1 VSERSESDVDR
12 STRTPLEARRAPSVF
27 LVTDPRW
34 SLARTEDVIERAGHA
49 LGPGALGVQLRD
61 KTASLVDLARTAR
74 ALRAVTARVGALLLV
89 NAPGTPA
96 LRVAVETGA
105 DGVHVPCAPEHIAE
119 ARTQLGA
126 ASWISTPA
134 HTDDAVALAKD
145 AGATSVLVSPIFE
158 TPGKGP
164 PRGVDALTAA
174 RSLSLSLSPSPSPSR
189 ELVVLAL
196 GGVEASRVAACAA
209 AGAHGVAVI
218 RALLDADDPAA
229 MARALDA
236 PFRGRIE
243 RPTRG

>member
-1 VSERSESDVDR
+1 MSERGEPEVDR
-12 STRTPLEARRAPSVF
+12 STPSLPGARRAPSVF

-34 SLARTEDVIERAGHA
+34 SLARTEDVIERAGSA
-49 LGPGALGVQLRD
+49 LEPGAFGVQLRD
-61 KTASLVDLARTAR
+61 KAASLADLARTAR

-89 NAPGTPA
+89 NAPGTSE
-96 LRVAVETGA
+96 LRVAVEAGA
-105 DGVHVPCAPEHIAE
+105 DGAHVPCAPEQIAE
-119 ARTQLGA
+119 ARTRLGA

-134 HTDDAVALAKD
+134 HTDDAVVLAKD

-164 PRGVDALTAA
+164 PRGVAALAAA
-174 RSLSLSLSPSPSPSR
+174 RSLSLSLSPSR
-189 ELVVLAL
+189 ELVVFAL
-196 GGVEASRVAACAA
+196 GGVEASRVASCAA

-236 PFRGRIE
+236 PFRGRAE
-243 RPTRG
+243 RPMRG

>member
-1 VSERSESDVDR
+1 MRERGESDVDR
-12 STRTPLEARRAPSVF
+12 STRTPLGARRAPSVF

-49 LGPGALGVQLRD
+49 LGPGALAVQLRD
-61 KTASLVDLARTAR
+61 KAASLVDLARTAR

-96 LRVAVETGA
+96 LRVAVEAGA
-105 DGVHVPCAPEHIAE
+105 DGAHVPCVPEQIAE
-119 ARTQLGA
+119 ARTRLGSV
-126 ASWISTPA
+126 SWISTPA
-134 HTDDAVALAKD
+134 HTDDAVAVARD

-164 PRGVDALTAA
+164 PRGVAALAAA

-196 GGVEASRVAACAA
+196 GGVEASRAAACAA

-236 PFRGRIE
+236 PFRASAE
-243 RPTRG
+243 RMRRG